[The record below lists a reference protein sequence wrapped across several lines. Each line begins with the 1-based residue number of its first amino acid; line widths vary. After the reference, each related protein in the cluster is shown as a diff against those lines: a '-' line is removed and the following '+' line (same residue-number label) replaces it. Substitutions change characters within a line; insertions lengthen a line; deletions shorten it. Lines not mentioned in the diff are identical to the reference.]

1 MKKHVGVL
9 TLLLT
14 TGMLFLVS
22 CGKAD
27 SDPENSENAIVLKEE
42 HLFWYYQPMERTWN
56 KDYTSEEWET
66 GKCLNMYVM
75 IPDLEGQEIPVI
87 EEELNHRLHQAGYDF
102 YVHFQGPAVEEM
114 YGKDGLGGQASDEL
128 VRQIRSEGGTI
139 DLWVTRDYMSA
150 VQNGEVLELTDFLQS
165 EEGRDVYAHFDACI
179 WAQLTDKEGRIY
191 GIPMNPIAAKRC
203 VYLYTP
209 QLMQQLS
216 IDMSNFSG
224 DLAELEDLFPA
235 LLQQGVLPLELEQI
249 EDALM
254 LTMLGLENYGGIIAV
269 RHDGNEWEAVD
280 LWTQK
285 EAMAFYERLG
295 EWREKGFLDYTPY
308 LLKQLREA
316 GNQDI
321 EDNIGS
327 SRYPY
332 RLFRLDDRDRN
343 SWLESLNS
351 GEEPEGNKDGAA
363 NGGTVTKY
371 CVPRQPVFI
380 SDQEFLNQET
390 AVIAARTA
398 YPKECMQFLQILYTD
413 PEIRL
418 LLYQGI
424 EGEHYVWEDS
434 VLMNGSAY
442 GFPMGLGFRR
452 DLRFWPA
459 GGWGDWYAEEIADM
473 NRNVSMGLGVTM
485 PYDLFEDPELSEK
498 EAACRQIIEENRAVF
513 LGCYGKDTAKKLEE
527 VHTRLVEAGYLDL
540 IAAVNAKKLS
550 E

>member
-1 MKKHVGVL
+1 M
-9 TLLLT
+9 
-14 TGMLFLVS
+14 
-22 CGKAD
+22 
-27 SDPENSENAIVLKEE
+27 
-42 HLFWYYQPMERTWN
+42 
-56 KDYTSEEWET
+56 
-66 GKCLNMYVM
+66 
-75 IPDLEGQEIPVI
+75 
-87 EEELNHRLHQAGYDF
+87 
-102 YVHFQGPAVEEM
+102 
-114 YGKDGLGGQASDEL
+114 
-128 VRQIRSEGGTI
+128 
-139 DLWVTRDYMSA
+139 
-150 VQNGEVLELTDFLQS
+150 
-165 EEGRDVYAHFDACI
+165 
-179 WAQLTDKEGRIY
+179 
-191 GIPMNPIAAKRC
+191 
-203 VYLYTP
+203 
-209 QLMQQLS
+209 
-216 IDMSNFSG
+216 
-224 DLAELEDLFPA
+224 
-235 LLQQGVLPLELEQI
+235 
-249 EDALM
+249 
-254 LTMLGLENYGGIIAV
+254 
-269 RHDGNEWEAVD
+269 
-280 LWTQK
+280 
-285 EAMAFYERLG
+285 
-295 EWREKGFLDYTPY
+295 
-308 LLKQLREA
+308 
-316 GNQDI
+316 
-321 EDNIGS
+321 
-327 SRYPY
+327 
-332 RLFRLDDRDRN
+332 
-343 SWLESLNS
+343 NS